1 MSEKETRTLRISVG
15 DMDCPDCGF
24 KIEKRLRQL
33 SGVKAAEV
41 NFMTTFLTV
50 HYQPSEIKPR
60 SIEKEVENLG
70 FSVKGPERIFQTQ
83 PVEFLS
89 DLWTGGSKDRKKTYL
104 STALCA
110 LLVLLGF
117 LSSLLSIPP
126 LVGKMFYFSAILLGG
141 YSFAAKSFYSF
152 RHGILD
158 MNVLMSLAVLGAVL
172 LGDNLEAASIVVLF
186 SFAQWL
192 ETYSIDRSR
201 KTIRQMVD
209 FAPEKAS
216 VRRGGLDQR
225 VAVGQVRA
233 GERVMVRPGEK
244 IPFDGKI
251 VKGFSSVN
259 QASMTGESLPVD
271 KKENDQVYAGTLN
284 LQGSLEIEVTH
295 LWKESRMAR
304 IIHMVEEAS
313 GRKAPSQ
320 RFVDVFA
327 KYYTPAVIG
336 IAFLA
341 AVIPA
346 LWLQGDLNAWFY
358 RALVLVVIACPCAL
372 VISTPVTIIS
382 GLSTAAREGILIK
395 GGLFLEELGRIKTFV
410 FDKTGTLTAGK
421 AEVKGVYPL
430 AGTPFSVIQT
440 AASIEKDA
448 SHPVAEAIVAYANR
462 EKIGLTAVHDF
473 QALPGLG
480 GTGQIEGQP
489 WFVGNHRYFEERG
502 LCSKRIEETLF
513 PLESQGYT
521 SILVG
526 NEREVLG
533 IIALSDTL
541 RSETGEALKRLREE
555 GIETISMLTGDNRV
569 NASAIASQIRLDE
582 FHAEILPD
590 EKANMIGQ
598 LRKKFNKVA
607 MVGDGINDAPA
618 LAAATVGIAMGEKG
632 TEVSMET
639 ADVVLMSDN
648 LLKIP
653 FAVRLGK
660 ETLKIIKQNIAL
672 SIGIKMVFLALAIS
686 GWSTLWMAVAADMGA
701 SLLVIA
707 NGMRI
712 TLLRPRS

>member
-15 DMDCPDCGF
+15 DMDCPDCGL

-33 SGVKAAEV
+33 SGVEAAEV
-41 NFMTTFLTV
+41 NFMTTLLTV
-50 HYQPSEIKPR
+50 NYQPSEIKPR
-60 SIEKEVENLG
+60 SIEQEVENLG
-70 FSVKGPERIFQTQ
+70 FSVKGPDRTIQTQ
-83 PVEFLS
+83 PVQFL
-89 DLWTGGSKDRKKTYL
+89 KKSYL
-104 STALCA
+104 STAICG

-117 LSSLLSIPP
+117 LSSLLSLPP
-126 LVGKMFYFSAILLGG
+126 LFPVFGSTGSQVGKVFYFSAILLGG
-141 YSFAAKSFYSF
+141 YSFAAKAFYSA
-152 RHGILD
+152 RHWILD
-158 MNVLMSLAVLGAVL
+158 MNLLMSLAVVGAVI
-172 LGDNLEAASIVVLF
+172 LGDHLEAASIVFLF

-192 ETYSIDRSR
+192 ETYSVDRSR
-201 KTIRQMVD
+201 KSIRQMID
-209 FAPEKAS
+209 FTPAEAF

-225 VAVGQVRA
+225 VEAGQVRV
-233 GERVMVRPGEK
+233 GERVIVRPGEN

-251 VKGFSSVN
+251 VKGFSTVN

-320 RFVDVFA
+320 RFVDIFA
-327 KYYTPAVIG
+327 KYYTPAVIVF
-336 IAFLA
+336 AFLA

-346 LWLQGDLNAWFY
+346 MFLQGDLNAWFY

-430 AGTPFSVIQT
+430 AGTPFSIIQT
-440 AASIEKDA
+440 AASIEKYA
-448 SHPVAEAIVAYANR
+448 KHPVAEAIVAYANR

-502 LCSKRIEETLF
+502 LCSKQIEATLF

-521 SILVG
+521 SVLVG

-541 RSETGEALKRLREE
+541 RPETGEALRRLRKE
-555 GIETISMLTGDNRV
+555 GIETISMVTGDNRV
-569 NASAIASQIRLDE
+569 NASAIASRISLDE

-590 EKANMIGQ
+590 EKANMIGR
-598 LRKKFNKVA
+598 LRKKFDKVA

-660 ETLKIIKQNIAL
+660 ETLKIIKQNVAL
-672 SIGIKMVFLALAIS
+672 SIGIKMIFLALAIS

-701 SLLVIA
+701 SLLVIG

-712 TLLRPRS
+712 TFLRP

>member
-1 MSEKETRTLRISVG
+1 MSEKETRTLRVSVG
-15 DMDCPDCGF
+15 DMDCPDCGL

-33 SGVKAAEV
+33 SGVETAEV
-41 NFMTTFLTV
+41 NFMTTLLTV
-50 HYQPSEIKPR
+50 NYQPSEIKPR
-60 SIEKEVENLG
+60 SIEQEVENLG
-70 FSVKGPERIFQTQ
+70 FSVIGPNRTIQNQTVQ
-83 PVEFLS
+83 FL
-89 DLWTGGSKDRKKTYL
+89 KKRHHSIAT
-104 STALCA
+104 CG
-110 LLVLLGF
+110 LLVCLGF
-117 LSSLLSIPP
+117 LSSLLFFPP
-126 LVGKMFYFSAILLGG
+126 LSNVFYFSAILLGG
-141 YSFAAKSFYSF
+141 YSFAAKAFYSA
-152 RHGILD
+152 RHWILD

-172 LGDNLEAASIVVLF
+172 LGDHLEAASIVFLF

-192 ETYSIDRSR
+192 ETYSVDRSR
-201 KTIRQMVD
+201 KTIRQMID
-209 FAPEKAS
+209 FTPAEAS

-225 VAVGQVRA
+225 VEAGQVRV

-313 GRKAPSQ
+313 GRKAQSQ

-336 IAFLA
+336 FAFLA

-346 LWLQGDLNAWFY
+346 LFLQGDLNAWFY

-410 FDKTGTLTAGK
+410 FDKTGTLTAGN

-430 AGTPFSVIQT
+430 AGTPFSIIQT
-440 AASIEKDA
+440 AASIEKYA
-448 SHPVAEAIVAYANR
+448 KHPVAEAIVAYATR
-462 EKIGLTAVHDF
+462 EKTGLTAVHDF

-480 GTGQIEGQP
+480 GTGQIEGQS

-502 LCSKRIEETLF
+502 LCSKQIEETLF

-521 SILVG
+521 SVLVG

-541 RSETGEALKRLREE
+541 RPETGEALKRLREE
-555 GIETISMLTGDNRV
+555 GIGTISMVTGDNRM
-569 NASAIASQIRLDE
+569 NASAIASQISLDE

-590 EKANMIGQ
+590 EKANMIGR
-598 LRKKFNKVA
+598 LRKKFDKVA

-639 ADVVLMSDN
+639 ADMVLMSDN
-648 LLKIP
+648 LMKIP

-660 ETLKIIKQNIAL
+660 ETLKIIKQNVAL
-672 SIGIKMVFLALAIS
+672 SIGIKMVFLALAVA

-701 SLLVIA
+701 SLLVIGI
-707 NGMRI
+707 GMRI
-712 TLLRPRS
+712 TFLRP